1 MIPTKKQQELVLRAL
16 LKTKKIENGNAFVGD
31 FEAARIIKE
40 LVIELK
46 ACQLE
51 IGLLT
56 EKISELKED
65 DN

>member
-1 MIPTKKQQELVLRAL
+1 MSIKKQQKLVLRAL
-16 LKTKKIENGNAFVGD
+16 LKAKEIENGNVFIGD

-46 ACQLE
+46 ACQQE
-51 IGLLT
+51 NDLLKK
-56 EKISELKED
+56 KISRFKED